1 MAIDKR
7 ISYRRNFRGGGMDMG
22 NTKSQARSAS
32 MANTPSRNT
41 SSGTG
46 GSSGNIGGG
55 GGGQGSKYRQ
65 YSPPTRPTYTSANI
79 DSKPVTGADYRRSK
93 KEFIDKF
100 NQDRARDFKPTGFR
114 RTYKPIGLDRFG
126 SSNQLGAKGG
136 LGNLFKTL
144 FGFATGIP
152 IGLFNKGKSGITS
165 INNALGDFREK
176 FTGYRTQQEY
186 DDARQQRIDLNR
198 INTIQNTLD
207 TKYADGDYSMTDLDE
222 RLAALQQGLGIV
234 PNTAAQNAQQFLDF
248 SNQPELSY
256 EGIKSLAQPQ
266 VFNFNKIGEKLN
278 RDMSYYSPDVGELVA
293 ELTDKQ
299 KRFID
304 SKKFPLQENLISPKS
319 VYDTITNPDL
329 GIYDTGTF
337 GFGAQEPTTEEEYNN
352 YLRSLGLT
360 QTI

>member
-1 MAIDKR
+1 MAVDKR
-7 ISYRRNFRGGGMDMG
+7 INYRGGGAYQGGSGAPGSAEAGKTVGSVGGPSYDSGPSISGRDTGG
-22 NTKSQARSAS
+22 NQLSYER
-32 MANTPSRNT
+32 SRN
-41 SSGTG
+41 
-46 GSSGNIGGG
+46 
-55 GGGQGSKYRQ
+55 Q
-65 YSPPTRPTYTSANI
+65 
-79 DSKPVTGADYRRSK
+79 
-93 KEFIDKF
+93 FIDKF
-100 NQDRARDFKPTGFR
+100 NQDRARDFKPTAFR

-136 LGNLFKTL
+136 LGNLFKTM

-207 TKYADGDYSMTDLDE
+207 RKYADGDYSMTDLDE
-222 RLAALQQGLGIV
+222 RLASLQEGLGIV
-234 PNTAAQNAQQFLDF
+234 PNTAAENAQQFLDF

-256 EGIKSLAQPQ
+256 EGIESLAQPN

-293 ELTDKQ
+293 NAKTDNRTLLEK
-299 KRFID
+299 
-304 SKKFPLQENLISPKS
+304 LL
-319 VYDTITNPDL
+319 NPDL
-329 GIYDTGTF
+329 DVDEAIDKEEQKRKRE
-337 GFGAQEPTTEEEYNN
+337 QELLQEII
-352 YLRSLGLT
+352 
-360 QTI
+360 TIA

>member
-1 MAIDKR
+1 MAVDKK
-7 ISYRRNFRGGGMDMG
+7 ITYRRNFAGGADMG
-22 NTKSQARSAS
+22 TVSGGKGFS
-32 MANTPSRNT
+32 ANTGLSGGYQGGPKG
-41 SSGTG
+41 GTG
-46 GSSGNIGGG
+46 PVGGPSG
-55 GGGQGSKYRQ
+55 
-65 YSPPTRPTYTSANI
+65 
-79 DSKPVTGADYRRSK
+79 DDFRRSK
-93 KEFIDKF
+93 QEFIKNVQKTNPGYTGGPPKNNF
-100 NQDRARDFKPTGFR
+100 FK
-114 RTYKPIGLDRFG
+114 RTL
-126 SSNQLGAKGG
+126 NKGI
-136 LGNLFKTL
+136 
-144 FGFATGIP
+144 GFAKRNPLQILLSAINPVFGAAMFGANI
-152 IGLFNKGKSGITS
+152 LNKPE
-165 INNALGDFREK
+165 FRK
-176 FTGYRTQQEY
+176 RFTGYETQQEY
-186 DDARQQRIDLNR
+186 DDARQQRINLNR

-222 RLAALQQGLGIV
+222 RLAGLKSQMGIT
-234 PNTAAQNAQQFLDF
+234 PNTAAQNEQQFLDF

-256 EGIKSLAQPQ
+256 EGIESLAQPQ

-304 SKKFPLQENLISPKS
+304 SKKFPLQENLISPNS

>member
-7 ISYRRNFRGGGMDMG
+7 ITYRRNFKGGAD
-22 NTKSQARSAS
+22 AS
-32 MANTPSRNT
+32 MADFGSPSTPGVSAGR
-41 SSGTG
+41 TG
-46 GSSGNIGGG
+46 PGPNVSAGGASFNDLGPGPSGN
-55 GGGQGSKYRQ
+55 
-65 YSPPTRPTYTSANI
+65 
-79 DSKPVTGADYRRSK
+79 DYRSS
-93 KEFIDKF
+93 
-100 NQDRARDFKPTGFR
+100 ARDFVQTLNNNNAIRANQTGTKF
-114 RTYKPIGLDRFG
+114 TPYGGG
-126 SSNQLGAKGG
+126 SRPQGGG

-152 IGLFNKGKSGITS
+152 IGLFNRGKSGITS

-222 RLAALQQGLGIV
+222 RLASLQEGLGIV

-266 VFNFNKIGEKLN
+266 VFNFDPTGFNTRN
-278 RDMSYYSPDVGELVA
+278 RNLDVGELVA
-293 ELTDKQ
+293 RVTGPALIQMRTLEKKKAMSEYGGTPLT
-299 KRFID
+299 I
-304 SKKFPLQENLISPKS
+304 
-319 VYDTITNPDL
+319 
-329 GIYDTGTF
+329 
-337 GFGAQEPTTEEEYNN
+337 EEENKLNQLKKMDADQAIY
-352 YLRSLGLT
+352 SA
-360 QTI
+360 IV

>member
-7 ISYRRNFRGGGMDMG
+7 ITYRRNFAGGADMG
-22 NTKSQARSAS
+22 TVSGGKGFN
-32 MANTPSRNT
+32 ANTGLSGGYQGGPKG
-41 SSGTG
+41 GTG
-46 GSSGNIGGG
+46 PVGGPSGDDFR
-55 GGGQGSKYRQ
+55 GSKQ
-65 YSPPTRPTYTSANI
+65 
-79 DSKPVTGADYRRSK
+79 
-93 KEFIDKF
+93 EFIDKF
-100 NQDRARDFKPTGFR
+100 NQDRARDFKPTAFR
-114 RTYKPIGLDRFG
+114 
-126 SSNQLGAKGG
+126 SNQLGAKGG

-152 IGLFNKGKSGITS
+152 IGLFDKGKSGITS

-222 RLAALQQGLGIV
+222 RLASLQKGLGIV

-266 VFNFNKIGEKLN
+266 VFNFNPTGFNTRNQNL
-278 RDMSYYSPDVGELVA
+278 DVGELVA

-304 SKKFPLQENLISPKS
+304 SKKFPLQENLISPNS

-337 GFGAQEPTTEEEYNN
+337 GFGAQEPTTEEEYND

-360 QTI
+360 QKI

>member
-1 MAIDKR
+1 MAVDKR
-7 ISYRRNFRGGGMDMG
+7 ITYRRNFAGGADMG
-22 NTKSQARSAS
+22 TVSGGKGFS
-32 MANTPSRNT
+32 ANTGLSGGYQGGPKG
-41 SSGTG
+41 GTG
-46 GSSGNIGGG
+46 PVGGPSGN
-55 GGGQGSKYRQ
+55 
-65 YSPPTRPTYTSANI
+65 
-79 DSKPVTGADYRRSK
+79 DYRSS
-93 KEFIDKF
+93 
-100 NQDRARDFKPTGFR
+100 ARDFVQTLNNNNAIRANQTGTKF
-114 RTYKPIGLDRFG
+114 TPYGGG
-126 SSNQLGAKGG
+126 SRPQGGG

-152 IGLFNKGKSGITS
+152 IGLFNKSGITS

-256 EGIKSLAQPQ
+256 EGIESLAQPQ

-278 RDMSYYSPDVGELVA
+278 RDMSYYNA
-293 ELTDKQ
+293 
-299 KRFID
+299 
-304 SKKFPLQENLISPKS
+304 
-319 VYDTITNPDL
+319 
-329 GIYDTGTF
+329 
-337 GFGAQEPTTEEEYNN
+337 
-352 YLRSLGLT
+352 
-360 QTI
+360 